1 MSLFNDDRRYSDD
14 PEEYLQWKY
23 ELERE
28 CRKEGMKPDEGDEE
42 EGDEEEDD
50 KG

>member
-1 MSLFNDDRRYSDD
+1 MSLFEDDRRYSDD

-28 CRKEGMKPDEGDEE
+28 CRRDDEDPEKDEE
-42 EGDEEEDD
+42 EGESE
-50 KG
+50 